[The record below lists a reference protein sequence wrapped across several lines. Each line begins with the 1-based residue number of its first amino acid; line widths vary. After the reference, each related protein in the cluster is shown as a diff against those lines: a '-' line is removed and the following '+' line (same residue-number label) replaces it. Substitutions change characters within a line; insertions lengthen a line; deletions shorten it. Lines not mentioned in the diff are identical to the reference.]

1 MNHLT
6 LPYHFFK
13 ITQSH
18 PVLQQEV
25 ATTLAPSN
33 KTRNILKPLCALCAR
48 RRTYLRLSA
57 NTKKDEPQKET
68 QQESPL
74 NAAEDRGKVV
84 DTNNN
89 QDTPVA
95 TQVQISIN
103 IRQPI
108 TQVLVK
114 KEQPEEKAKEDQVNT
129 ELEELNK
136 GNINPVLGKK
146 KVVILTI

>member
-1 MNHLT
+1 M
-6 LPYHFFK
+6 FFK
-13 ITQSH
+13 VTHSQ
-18 PVLQQEV
+18 PVLNQEV
-25 ATTLAPSN
+25 ASTVAPSN
-33 KTRNILKPLCALCAR
+33 KTRNLLKPICALCAR
-48 RRTYLRLSA
+48 RRTYIRLST
-57 NTKKDEPQKET
+57 NGKKDEPQKET

-74 NAAEDRGKVV
+74 NAAEDSGRAV

-89 QDTPVA
+89 QEIPVA
-95 TQVQISIN
+95 TQVQIAIN

-114 KEQPEEKAKEDQVNT
+114 KEQPEEKAKEDEVNT

-136 GNINPVLGKK
+136 GNINQPLGKK